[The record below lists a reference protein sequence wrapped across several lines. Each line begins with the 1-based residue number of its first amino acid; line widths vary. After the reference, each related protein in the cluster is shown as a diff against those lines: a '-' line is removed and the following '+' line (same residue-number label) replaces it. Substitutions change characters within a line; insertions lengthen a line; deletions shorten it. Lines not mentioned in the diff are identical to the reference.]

1 MSAASSQPDPATS
14 SRPAVLTPHASPV
27 REPTPDDLT
36 SVKVSV
42 SMPRRVVDEIKQ
54 RVGPREFSGY
64 LTEAAERKLELDRL
78 DDLLVELQKTHGP
91 VPEELLRAA
100 EAAWPDA
107 Q

>member
-1 MSAASSQPDPATS
+1 MPT
-14 SRPAVLTPHASPV
+14 T
-27 REPTPDDLT
+27 PTPDDTT

-42 SMPRRVVDEIKQ
+42 SMPRGVVDEIKQ

-64 LTEAAERKLELDRL
+64 LTEAAARRLELDRL
-78 DDLLVELQKTHGP
+78 DDLLASLEKTHGP
-91 VPEELLRAA
+91 VPDDLLREA

>member
-1 MSAASSQPDPATS
+1 MTRPGPGAGPAHQDKPAAAPPHGDPS
-14 SRPAVLTPHASPV
+14 
-27 REPTPDDLT
+27 PDDLV

-42 SMPRRVVDEIKQ
+42 SMPRRVIDEIKQ

-64 LTEAAERKLELDRL
+64 LTKAAERKLELDRL
-78 DDLLVELQKTHGP
+78 DDLLAEMKKGHGP
-91 VPEELLRAA
+91 VPEDLLREA